1 MRTALRIEL
10 RRSTALWAGL
20 LVVVSG
26 TAMLVL
32 LTTTGAKWQ
41 GNSTSAVLE
50 LRQPL
55 AYVWAL
61 VVGLAVLQGMRDSR
75 ARVDELFATTS
86 RPGWVRLG
94 TLASAVAGV
103 VAVATLLLCAGVVVR
118 VAISGGFVSAGFVPL
133 TLTVVLAL
141 AASVVLGLAV
151 GRLLPHPLAV
161 PVALV
166 ATFTVAMTAAQAQDV
181 RSPDGL
187 IPRLALLVPVLN
199 PPSSDLVTTSTSVD
213 AGQLVWFT
221 GLGVTALLL
230 LVSRSWRG
238 RVVALVPAGLAL
250 ALAVS
255 ILPARLSDV
264 LVTDSIAGQMVCD
277 GQVCVSRAHEA
288 SLPAAAEVGRDV
300 LKRLSVLPHPP
311 TGVLEDTS
319 AMAHFEVPRRSGD
332 VVYLNSQLHPSVL
345 TMSPERMRLEMLAG
359 AGVSSCAAP
368 NSADSREV
376 AVRYLTAGYFNGELA
391 ELASDPYFWN
401 SSHMRSALD
410 EDWRA
415 FRSQSPAEQLKRVA
429 QAREM
434 LLTCQDSERVRDVL
448 VAGTAR

>member
-1 MRTALRIEL
+1 MGLRIEL
-10 RRSTALWAGL
+10 RRSSAIWAGL
-20 LVVVSG
+20 LVIVSG

-41 GNSTSAVLE
+41 DNSTSAVLE
-50 LRQPL
+50 LRKPL

-61 VVGLAVLQGMRDSR
+61 VVGLAVLQGMRDGR

-103 VAVATLLLCAGVVVR
+103 VAAATLLLCVGVVVR
-118 VAISGGFVSAGFVPL
+118 VAAGSGFVSTGFVPL
-133 TLTVVLAL
+133 MLTVVLAL
-141 AASVVLGLAV
+141 AGSVVLGLAV

-166 ATFTVAMTAAQAQDV
+166 ATFTLAMTAAQAQDV
-181 RSPDGL
+181 RSADGV
-187 IPRLALLVPVLN
+187 IPRLALLAPVLN

-213 AGQLVWFT
+213 VGQIVWFT

-238 RVVALVPAGLAL
+238 RLVALVPAGLAL

-255 ILPARLSDV
+255 ILPGRLSDV
-264 LVTDSIAGQMVCD
+264 LVTDSIAGKLVCD
-277 GQVCVSRAHEA
+277 GEVCVSRVHEA
-288 SLPAAAEVGRDV
+288 GLPAAAEVGRDV
-300 LKRLSVLPHPP
+300 LKKLSVLPHPP
-311 TGVLEDTS
+311 TAVREDTS

-345 TMSPERMRLEMLAG
+345 TMSPEQMRLEMLAG
-359 AGVSSCAAP
+359 AGVPPCAEP
-368 NSADSREV
+368 NSVDSRES
-376 AVRYLTAGYFNGELA
+376 AVRYLTAAYFTGELTA
-391 ELASDPYFWN
+391 LASDPYVWG
-401 SSHMRSALD
+401 SSSMRSAVE
-410 EDWRA
+410 EDWRV
-415 FRSQSPAEQLKRVA
+415 FRSQSPSEQLSRVA
-429 QAREM
+429 KVREM
-434 LLTCQDSERVRDVL
+434 LLTCQDPARIHDVL
-448 VAGTAR
+448 VAR